1 MNGTDLVL
9 KFVIQPLTNNF
20 GSLFYLSW
28 NQLDLHCSIHHPVGV
43 KLLVSLRLGFSNLHE
58 YKFRNNFPNA
68 LKPLRSCSLEPETT
82 SPYLSRCHTFFSACS
97 ALMNYPNLI
106 SPTIFQN
113 ETALSNI
120 LLHGHSKKSTWENR
134 KPLQSTI
141 KYVFATKIFAI
152 ILLKVSSQWQL
163 KYATPRLNY
172 HKCLNTKW
180 LAYYCSLLLLSLFAL
195 EWFLFWEWHND
206 HQQYFSI
213 LW

>member
-1 MNGTDLVL
+1 MSEWNRVSTEICDSTSYQQFRKSLL
-9 KFVIQPLTNNF
+9 SFMKSI
-20 GSLFYLSW
+20 GSTLFYS
-28 NQLDLHCSIHHPVGV
+28 SSFGV

-120 LLHGHSKKSTWENR
+120 LLHGHSKKST
-134 KPLQSTI
+134 
-141 KYVFATKIFAI
+141 
-152 ILLKVSSQWQL
+152 
-163 KYATPRLNY
+163 
-172 HKCLNTKW
+172 
-180 LAYYCSLLLLSLFAL
+180 
-195 EWFLFWEWHND
+195 
-206 HQQYFSI
+206 
-213 LW
+213 